1 MLRFLNLSTLS
12 SRYALK
18 QVAVFASTSNNNK
31 NNENNIKMLICAAFI
46 LNCVAD
52 YSEENVGNV
61 WALQFGFSLK
71 FNFFL
76 ERLKKPLKIDEF
88 V

>member
-1 MLRFLNLSTLS
+1 
-12 SRYALK
+12 
-18 QVAVFASTSNNNK
+18 
-31 NNENNIKMLICAAFI
+31 MLICVAFI

-76 ERLKKPLKIDEF
+76 ERFKKPLKMDKF